1 VQTDTR
7 NAPTTAETGEPPV
20 ERLGPTGRRVRVVVA
35 LVGIVAL
42 LAGALVG
49 QDDDFPFG
57 PFRMYATADKL
68 NSPVQDTRL
77 DAVDAS
83 GRRFALSDNATGF
96 RRAELEGQLPQIRKD
111 PSRLSALATAYAAR
125 HRGAPP
131 LVEIDVVIRWDQLRD
146 GRPTG
151 KYTEQTVAVWKRA
164 S

>member
-7 NAPTTAETGEPPV
+7 NAPAAAETGEPPV
-20 ERLGPTGRRVRVVVA
+20 ERLGTTGRRVRVVVA

-83 GRRFALSDNATGF
+83 GRHFALSDNATGF

-125 HRGAPP
+125 HHGAPP
-131 LVEIDVVIRWDQLRD
+131 LVEIDVVIRWHQLRD

-151 KYTEQTVAVWKRA
+151 RYTEQTVAAWRR

>member
-1 VQTDTR
+1 MQTETR
-7 NAPTTAETGEPPV
+7 NPPAAADTSEPPV
-20 ERLGPTGRRVRVVVA
+20 ERLGSTGRTVRVVVA

-57 PFRMYATADKL
+57 PFRMYSTADKL

-77 DAVDAS
+77 DAVDAN
-83 GRRFALSDNATGF
+83 GRKFALSDNDTGF
-96 RRAELEGQLPQIRKD
+96 RRAELEGQLPRIRKD
-111 PSRLSALATAYAAR
+111 PSRLSALATAYASR
-125 HRGAPP
+125 HPGAPA
-131 LVEIDVVIRWDQLRD
+131 LVQIDVVIRWIALRD

-151 KYTEQTVAVWKRA
+151 KYTEQTVAVWRR